1 MATLKRGKIFYL
13 VKRVPTDV
21 AHLDTR
27 KIVQISLKTDSG
39 KEAAIKAV
47 DVEEALMAYWDAL
60 RRNEGDP
67 ERYKALVKI
76 AAARNLSYRP
86 LRELYAAGG
95 LEELLSRIQGLSDQ
109 DAANAT
115 LVDASLGGQARPAL
129 TLSMLP
135 ALYFDYEQDKVLG
148 KSEDQKRRW
157 RNPRIKAFK
166 NLAHVLGDKDVHKL
180 TREDALR
187 FRDWGQGRV
196 MDGMT
201 PNSANKD
208 LSYIL
213 STLRKVID
221 RQRLPIDNPFFDLK
235 FSEVKKSRP
244 PFSQVWIAENFTVEK
259 LNGLNDQARDVL
271 LVMINT
277 GCRPSEICGLLTD
290 DIRLSDNIP
299 HIKIRSND
307 ARALKNQSSQR
318 DMPLVGIALD
328 AMRRHP
334 EGFARYR
341 GKDKFSDTVNKYLRK
356 NGLLESA
363 GHSAYSLR
371 HSFEDRMLA
380 LNLPDRLAAEL
391 MGHALKRERYGA
403 GPSLAQKADVV
414 SRLAI

>member
-1 MATLKRGKIFYL
+1 VATLKRGRIFYL

-60 RRNEGDP
+60 RRNDGDP

-76 AAARNLSYRP
+76 AASRNLSYRP

-166 NLAHVLGDKDVHKL
+166 NLTHVLGDKDVHKL
-180 TREDALR
+180 TRDDALR
-187 FRDWGQGRV
+187 SRDWWQ
-196 MDGMT
+196 
-201 PNSANKD
+201 A
-208 LSYIL
+208 LL
-213 STLRKVID
+213 LAWLRLD
-221 RQRLPIDNPFFDLK
+221 ARRDA
-235 FSEVKKSRP
+235 R
-244 PFSQVWIAENFTVEK
+244 
-259 LNGLNDQARDVL
+259 RDV
-271 LVMINT
+271 
-277 GCRPSEICGLLTD
+277 EIED
-290 DIRLSDNIP
+290 YEHAEDIENRVSAD
-299 HIKIRSND
+299 
-307 ARALKNQSSQR
+307 RA
-318 DMPLVGIALD
+318 D
-328 AMRRHP
+328 
-334 EGFARYR
+334 
-341 GKDKFSDTVNKYLRK
+341 
-356 NGLLESA
+356 
-363 GHSAYSLR
+363 
-371 HSFEDRMLA
+371 
-380 LNLPDRLAAEL
+380 PDRLRPFE
-391 MGHALKRERYGA
+391 GA
-403 GPSLAQKADVV
+403 GYRD
-414 SRLAI
+414 